1 MVARG
6 QTGADRP
13 RLPLGSSSGA
23 SWASHCH
30 PSAPPYA
37 PHPHPPVAHP
47 QAEAVRRYAIIVSAH
62 GSHSVGLAYI
72 RPCTVL
78 LELLSP
84 SWLLPL
90 FSGLAVSVS
99 TPPQ

>member
-1 MVARG
+1 M
-6 QTGADRP
+6 
-13 RLPLGSSSGA
+13 
-23 SWASHCH
+23 
-30 PSAPPYA
+30 PPT
-37 PHPHPPVAHP
+37 PTHP